1 MSLSETAAIA
11 IDGTSHPSTPY
22 GGRMEAP
29 YGTWS
34 SPVDGRFVASDSG
47 WPYTLLKV
55 CRGNVYW
62 SESRPAEDGRDAL
75 VVRRRA
81 DAAGATG
88 AGATG
93 AAGARLAPPSDVI
106 PPEFSVRTRVHEYGG
121 GAYIADADTVYFCN
135 DADQRVHRTD
145 AGEPPRPI
153 TPEPETPFGLR
164 YADLRVAG

>member
-55 CRGNVYW
+55 CRGDVYW
-62 SESRPAEDGRDAL
+62 SESRPEEDGRDAL
-75 VVRRRA
+75 VVRRREDA
-81 DAAGATG
+81 TGAAGATGAGAAGATG

-93 AAGARLAPPSDVI
+93 ATGAGAA
-106 PPEFSVRTRVHEYGG
+106 
-121 GAYIADADTVYFCN
+121 
-135 DADQRVHRTD
+135 
-145 AGEPPRPI
+145 
-153 TPEPETPFGLR
+153 
-164 YADLRVAG
+164 